1 LWQWK
6 TGCIAKN
13 VLPLNAQGLDLHM
26 TKNTTTLLSPV
37 SNLSMTDKVENTLR
51 QYFEDNKFKPG
62 DPLPN
67 EMAMASQLNV
77 SRNVVREA
85 LSRLRMLGMIE
96 ARPRRGMVMAQ
107 PDLLAGIEKVLNP
120 MILSKDN
127 LMDIFEMRLILE
139 MGISEFLFAR
149 KTPAQ
154 VRDLEEIVSS
164 QQDRHIVTVDEEVAF
179 HGKLYEMT
187 GNDTFTRFQNLL
199 IPVFNHVF
207 SEHFKASLKGEVTDP
222 VTHHDLVQILKTG
235 TADNFRQAM
244 YKHLL
249 PYYHTGKIAPTRGKK
264 QPAS

>member
-1 LWQWK
+1 MRK
-6 TGCIAKN
+6 TN
-13 VLPLNAQGLDLHM
+13 
-26 TKNTTTLLSPV
+26 TTLLAPV
-37 SNLSMTDKVENTLR
+37 TSLSMTDVVENSLR

-67 EMAMASQLNV
+67 EMDMATQLNV

-85 LSRLRMLGMIE
+85 LSRLRMLGMID
-96 ARPRRGMVMAQ
+96 ARPRRGMIMAQ

-120 MILSKDN
+120 FILSKDN
-127 LMDIFEMRLILE
+127 LKDILEMRLILE
-139 MGISEFLFAR
+139 MGIAEFLFAR

-154 VRDLEEIVSS
+154 VRELEATVSK
-164 QQDRHIVTVDEEVAF
+164 QQDQDVVTLEEEVAF

-207 SEHFKASLKGEVTDP
+207 SEYYKTNKVAEVADP
-222 VTHHDLVQILKTG
+222 VTHHDLVQILKGG
-235 TADNFRQAM
+235 TVDDFRQAM

-249 PYYHTGKIAPTRGKK
+249 PYYMSGKVAAARRDG
-264 QPAS
+264 

>member
-1 LWQWK
+1 MRK
-6 TGCIAKN
+6 TN
-13 VLPLNAQGLDLHM
+13 
-26 TKNTTTLLSPV
+26 TTLLSPV
-37 SNLSMTDKVENTLR
+37 SNLSMTDRVENSLR

-67 EMAMASQLNV
+67 EMEMATQLNV

-127 LMDIFEMRLILE
+127 LKDIFEMRLILE
-139 MGISEFLFAR
+139 MGVSEFLFAR
-149 KTPAQ
+149 KTKAQ
-154 VRDLEEIVSS
+154 IQELEEIVAR
-164 QQDRHIVTVDEEVAF
+164 QQNDDALTIEEEVAF
-179 HGKLYEMT
+179 HGKLYEMA
-187 GNDTFTRFQNLL
+187 GNDTFARFQNLL

-207 SEHFKASLKGEVTDP
+207 SEKFKMKTEIPDP
-222 VTHHDLVQILKTG
+222 VTHHDLIRILKTG
-235 TADNFRQAM
+235 SSDEFRQAM

-249 PYYHTGKIAPTRGKK
+249 PYYQAGNISQGRAIK
-264 QPAS
+264 